1 MNELFLFFIFIIGT
15 AIGSFLNVLIDR
27 LPNEEKITGRSKC
40 DYCHHQLAW
49 YDLIPIVSYFLLKGR
64 CRYCHKKISW
74 QYPMVEFLTGVFFV
88 LISLNLY
95 PVSKPFYQI
104 PYPWVF
110 YLVLANFGLISCLIV
125 IFFSDAKYHI
135 IPDQIQLFFFIFS
148 LILIPFYNQLL
159 TLIFPHKII
168 AGLVIMVPIFF
179 IHYLTG
185 GKAMGFGDVKLAFNI
200 GFLLGLKAGFLAL
213 YLAFILGG
221 IVGFL
226 LIIFGRK
233 KLKSKIAFGPFLVFG
248 IIIMIFWGEKILSWV
263 SRVYGF

>member
-1 MNELFLFFIFIIGT
+1 MEILFCFFIFFFGL

-40 DYCHHQLAW
+40 DYCGKQLSW
-49 YDLIPIVSYFLLKGR
+49 YDLIPIVSFILLKGK

-74 QYPMVEFLTGVFFV
+74 QYPLVELLTGVLFV

-95 PVSKPFYQI
+95 PVFKPFYLI
-104 PYPWVF
+104 SSPWVI
-110 YLVLANFGLISCLIV
+110 YLFFANLALASSLIV
-125 IFFSDAKYHI
+125 VFFSDAKYHI

-148 LILIPFYNQLL
+148 LILIPFYSQLL
-159 TLIFPHKII
+159 TLVFFHKII
-168 AGLVIMVPIFF
+168 AALIIASPIFF
-179 IHYLTG
+179 IYFLSQ

-213 YLAFILGG
+213 YFAFVIGG
-221 IVGFL
+221 LTGLL
-226 LIIFGRK
+226 LILLGRK

-248 IIIMIFWGEKILSWV
+248 ITIMIFWGEKILAWV
-263 SRVYGF
+263 NQIYGF